1 MGGSLEIRPSLPYP
15 RGRARQAPGARRED
29 AHHNGA
35 REKVRTR
42 RTAMEFQ
49 EVALGSAEDV
59 ATPEW
64 ASISPVP
71 GARGAQAVDEPEVA
85 EVLDKETGEFVSH
98 RELIG
103 DDYERAVKLR
113 MQMQTDKVRENARYC
128 CAMCFVPVY
137 LVMHPASR
145 NFFLKHTLEDGRC
158 SAVTRGQLSQKE
170 IDAIRYNGIK
180 ESRLH
185 IEMKRWIAA
194 SLRADSRFSDVAVE
208 ERWSGKITGEWR
220 KPDVRATFNGV
231 PVVFEVQLSTTY
243 IGVIA
248 ERREFY
254 LREGA
259 LLVWVF
265 ASFPDGE
272 RRLTQDDVFFNNNR
286 NAFIVNQHTRDE
298 SFSSGDF
305 KLLCVWFDPIP
316 GAGLT
321 KLKRKV
327 VSFADLT
334 LDVPK
339 QRVFFYDFDGEHER
353 QMCEAWRAKPAPLQ
367 PLRDQF
373 ERWYMRYVT
382 DPKALWRG
390 WDDVMDAF
398 ADAGFQLPEYPSQL
412 PEPLLKI
419 LYSTKHGRVVGWDF
433 TNFIQVAHRVMPGS
447 PRYLN
452 YFRAAL
458 KTYKRGALVKE
469 QDTSGKWMQKVKAY
483 RQLMAEE
490 PSTFAPDTQ
499 YQWLIQVLFPEIFKW
514 EGALSL

>member
-1 MGGSLEIRPSLPYP
+1 M
-15 RGRARQAPGARRED
+15 
-29 AHHNGA
+29 
-35 REKVRTR
+35 
-42 RTAMEFQ
+42 
-49 EVALGSAEDV
+49 GSAEKV

-71 GARGAQAVDEPEVA
+71 GSSGAQAVDEPEVG

-103 DDYERAVKLR
+103 DDFGRAVQLR

-128 CAMCFVPVY
+128 CSMCFVPVY
-137 LVMHPASR
+137 LVMHPTSR
-145 NFFLKHTLEDGRC
+145 KFFLKHTLEDGRC
-158 SAVTRGQLSQKE
+158 SAVTRGLLSQKE
-170 IDAIRYNGIK
+170 IDAIRYNGVK

-194 SLRADSRFSDVAVE
+194 SLRADSRFSGVGVE
-208 ERWSGKITGEWR
+208 ERWTGKITGAWR

-243 IGVIA
+243 ISVIA

-286 NAFIVNQHTRDE
+286 NAFIINQHTRDE
-298 SFSSGDF
+298 SLSSGDF
-305 KLLCVWFDPIP
+305 KLTCAWFEPKP
-316 GAGLT
+316 GGGLSR
-321 KLKRKV
+321 LKRKV
-327 VSFADLT
+327 VSFGDLT
-334 LDVPK
+334 LDRPS
-339 QRVFFYDFDGEHER
+339 QRIFFYDFDGEQDRLMRADWLAKAAPFQALRER
-353 QMCEAWRAKPAPLQ
+353 FEHWYINYVSEPRALLA
-367 PLRDQF
+367 
-373 ERWYMRYVT
+373 
-382 DPKALWRG
+382 G
-390 WDDVMDAF
+390 WDELIEAF
-398 ADAGFQLPEYPSQL
+398 AAEGFPLPEYPSQL

-419 LYSTKHGRVVGWDF
+419 LYSTKHGRVVGWEF

-458 KTYKRGALVKE
+458 KKYERADLIKA
-469 QDTSGKWMQKVKAY
+469 QDTSGKWKLKVQAY
-483 RQLMAEE
+483 RKLMAEE
-490 PSTFAPDTQ
+490 PNTFAPDTRH
-499 YQWLIQVLFPEIFKW
+499 QWLLQLLFPEIFKW
-514 EGALSL
+514 EGVLDL